1 MKAKIVWDENLKFT
15 GIADSG
21 FEVKMDSKKES
32 GGDDSAVRPTEL
44 VAISVGGCTAMDV
57 ISILKKKRQD
67 VTGFEVN
74 VYADRAL
81 DHPRKFTSMTIEYVV
96 TGRNID
102 PDAVERAVK
111 LSQDIYC
118 SVSNTLKSG
127 VEIKTKITIKE
138 SEAA

>member
-15 GIADSG
+15 GVADSG

-32 GGDDSAVRPTEL
+32 GGDDSGVRPTEL
-44 VAISVGGCTAMDV
+44 IAISVGACTAMDV

-118 SVSNTLKSG
+118 SVSNTLKSS
-127 VEIKTKITIKE
+127 VDIKTKITIKE
-138 SEAA
+138 AEAA